1 MKNKIIN
8 YCVGSFLA
16 VALLQ
21 LTACKKDF
29 ENPAAVAVDQVFSDA
44 RTTTLAAIGI
54 QRRYSV
60 GRASSLYNL
69 VTANGFVTR
78 ELLLRNA
85 GNVPEAQLNTGGGSV
100 DGTNTI
106 LDGLWINCNKI
117 IFDANQ
123 VIASARTFGDKNYA
137 SGLIGYA
144 TIFKAMSIG
153 NMAMFWEQTPVGIGS
168 SITFETRVA
177 GFNRAIKVIDSALT
191 DIAANPISSQLTNA
205 IPAGIDIVN
214 SLQALKA
221 RYALFAG
228 NYTVALAA
236 ANAVDLTKR
245 SIMNFDNANLNPIF
259 ETATSTNNV
268 FQPTDSTLGLP
279 GTTGNLQPDLID
291 KRVQFYTSIATNPRF
306 RVSGFGATGT
316 TAYPIYLPGEVTL
329 IKAECFVRQSTPDLN
344 NALIELNKVVTK
356 TTDAFGIGASLPTI
370 VGPLTDV
377 DLLTQIYRNRCIE
390 LYMSGLKLED
400 MRRFG
405 RPLSERKR
413 NFFPYPFRE
422 RDNNPNTPADPAG

>member
-1 MKNKIIN
+1 
-8 YCVGSFLA
+8 
-16 VALLQ
+16 
-21 LTACKKDF
+21 
-29 ENPAAVAVDQVFSDA
+29 VFSDA

-85 GNVPEAQLNTGGGSV
+85 GNVAEAQLNTGGGSV

-153 NMAMFWEQTPVGIGS
+153 NMAMFWEQTPAGIGANVS
-168 SITFETRVA
+168 FETRVA
-177 GFNRAIKVIDSALT
+177 GFNRAVRVIDTALT
-191 DIAANPISSQLTNA
+191 EIAANPISTQLLNA

-228 NYTVALAA
+228 NYSVALTA

-268 FQPTDSTLGLP
+268 FQPLDSTLGLP

-291 KRVQFYTSIATNPRF
+291 KRVQFYTSIAANPKF
-306 RVSGFGATGT
+306 RINGFGATGT
-316 TAYPIYLPGEVTL
+316 TAFPIYLPGEVTL
-329 IKAECFVRQSTPDLN
+329 IKAECYVRQSPQDLT
-344 NALIELNKVVTK
+344 NALVELNKVVTK
-356 TTDAFGIGASLPTI
+356 TTDPFGIGASLPI
-370 VGPLTDV
+370 IAGPLTDV

-422 RDNNPNTPADPAG
+422 RDNNPNTPPDPAG